1 MNNQFSQ
8 DVQELL
14 QLSREEAGRLK
25 CRTILPE
32 HLLLA
37 MLRRGHGAAVS
48 ILNRLHA
55 DTSVLKQDIEEG
67 MQRAGYTNQ
76 SGYADEEIAISAM
89 ATRIM
94 RLSLLEARFLRSQL
108 TDTEHVLLAI
118 LKAGGTLAAES
129 LNRQRVDYPSVYHL
143 ISAQTEPLDGMDY
156 TDEDDEEDDDMPR
169 AGHNSRSDA
178 DARKSVHVK
187 DSDGNQG
194 DTPALDRFGVD
205 LTLYAKEGKLD
216 PVVGREREIDRVAQI
231 LGRRKKN
238 NPILVGEAGVGKTA
252 IVEGL
257 ALRIAEERV
266 PAILLNKRIVMLDMS
281 LVVAGTKFRGQ
292 FEERVCAIL
301 NELKQHDNIIVFI
314 DEVHTLI
321 GAGGTAGSMDAAN
334 MLKPAL
340 ARGEMQ
346 CIGATTL
353 NEYKKSIEKDS
364 ALERR
369 FQKVLVEPSTA
380 EETLDILHN
389 IKQRYEEHHN
399 VIYTEQALEACVKL
413 TQRYISDRCFPDK
426 AIDALDEAG
435 SRMHLCHVEM
445 PAAIVMQQKQIAETD
460 NLRAEAVAAQ
470 NYELAASYR
479 DKTKELTAELERMKA
494 DWKENRQEER
504 QTVGEEEIAHVVS
517 IMSGVPVQRVAQSEG
532 VRLAGMKQQLQ
543 GKVIAQDAAIEKVT
557 RAILRSRLGLKDP
570 NRPIGTFLFLGPT
583 GVGKTYLAQQLA
595 IQMFGS
601 KEALIR
607 IDMSEYMEKFTVS
620 RLIGAAPGYVGY
632 EEGGQLTEKVRRHP
646 YSIILLDE
654 IEKAH
659 PEVFNILLQV
669 LDEGRLT
676 DNNGRTI
683 DFKNTIIILTS
694 NVGTKQLKEFGRGV
708 GFTAQSRNAAADSDY
723 ARGVIQKAL
732 HKTFSPEFLNR
743 LDEIITFEQ
752 LNQSSIRRIV
762 DLEIQGLV
770 QRMEALGYPL
780 SIDEKAC
787 DFLAS
792 KGYDVQFG
800 ARPLKRA
807 IQNHL
812 EDNLSEY
819 ILTHALERGT
829 SLKATVNE
837 ANDGLTIMEE
847 GKETE

>member
-8 DVQELL
+8 DVQKLML
-14 QLSREEAGRLK
+14 LSREEAGRLRS
-25 CRTILPE
+25 RTILPE

-37 MLRRGHGAAVS
+37 MLRRGSGSVVS
-48 ILNRLHA
+48 ILQKLHA
-55 DTSVLKQDIEEG
+55 DTSALKQDIEKS
-67 MQRAGYTNQ
+67 MQQAGYTDLQ
-76 SGYADEEIAISAM
+76 IDADEEIDISAM

-94 RLSLLEARFLRSQL
+94 RLSVLEARFLKSQIA
-108 TDTEHVLLAI
+108 DTEHVLLAI
-118 LKAGGTLAAES
+118 LKAGGTLAADS
-129 LNRQRVDYPSVYHL
+129 LNRQRISYSSVYRL
-143 ISAQTEPLDGMDY
+143 ISAKTEPSDSMEY
-156 TDEDDEEDDDMPR
+156 ADDEEDEDDMPPSGGGAQDAAR
-169 AGHNSRSDA
+169 ANSQSKVRNE
-178 DARKSVHVK
+178 K
-187 DSDGNQG
+187 GNPS
-194 DTPALDRFGVD
+194 DTPALDRFGID

-257 ALRIAEERV
+257 ALRIAEQKV

-301 NELKQHDNIIVFI
+301 NELKQNENIIIFI

-321 GAGGTAGSMDAAN
+321 GAGSAPGSMDAAN

-353 NEYKKSIEKDS
+353 DEYKQSIEKDS

-369 FQKVLVEPSTA
+369 FQKVLVEPTTA
-380 EETLDILHN
+380 EETLEILHN

-399 VIYTEQALEACVKL
+399 VIYTDQALEACVRL

-435 SRMHLCHVEM
+435 SRMHLCHVEV
-445 PAAIVMQQKQIAETD
+445 PAAIVMQQKQITETD
-460 NLRAEAVAAQ
+460 KQRAEAVAAQ
-470 NYELAASYR
+470 NYELAAGYR
-479 DKTKELTAELERMKA
+479 DKVKELTDELERMKNE
-494 DWKENRQEER
+494 WKENSKEEC

-517 IMSGVPVQRVAQSEG
+517 IISGVPVQRIAQHEG
-532 VRLAGMKQQLQ
+532 VRLAGMKQELQ

-557 RAILRSRLGLKDP
+557 KAILRSRLGLKDP

-601 KEALIR
+601 KDALIR

-646 YSIILLDE
+646 YSIVLLDE

-683 DFKNTIIILTS
+683 DFKNCIIILTS

-708 GFTAQSRNAAADSDY
+708 GFTAQSRNATADSEY

-732 HKTFSPEFLNR
+732 NKTFSPEFLNR
-743 LDEIITFEQ
+743 LDEIITFDQ

-762 DLEIQGLV
+762 DLEVQGLIY
-770 QRMEALGYPL
+770 RMKELGYPL
-780 SIDEKAC
+780 SIDDKAC

-807 IQNHL
+807 IQNYL

-819 ILTHALERGT
+819 ILAHSLERGT
-829 SLKATVNE
+829 ALKATVNE
-837 ANDGLTIMEE
+837 ANDGLTV
-847 GKETE
+847 TEA

>member
-14 QLSREEAGRLK
+14 KLSREEAGRLRS
-25 CRTILPE
+25 RTILPE

-37 MLRRGHGAAVS
+37 MLRRGRGAVVS
-48 ILNRLHA
+48 ILNKLHA
-55 DTSVLKQDIEEG
+55 DTSALKQDIEEG
-67 MQRAGYTNQ
+67 MQRAGYTDQ
-76 SGYADEEIAISAM
+76 PVTVDDEIVISAM

-94 RLSLLEARFLRSQL
+94 RLSLLEARFLKSQVA
-108 TDTEHVLLAI
+108 DSEHVLLAI
-118 LKAGGTLAAES
+118 LKAGGTLAADS

-143 ISAQTEPLDGMDY
+143 ISTKTEPFDGMDY
-156 TDEDDEEDDDMPR
+156 TDEEDDEDDMPQTGR
-169 AGHNSRSDA
+169 GSQGAANAG
-178 DARKSVHVK
+178 KSTHTK
-187 DSDGNQG
+187 ENDGNQG

-257 ALRIAEERV
+257 ALRIAEEKV

-321 GAGGTAGSMDAAN
+321 GAGGAAGSMDAAN

-353 NEYKKSIEKDS
+353 NEYKQSIEKDS

-435 SRMHLCHVEM
+435 SRMHLCHVEV

-479 DKTKELTAELERMKA
+479 DKTKELTQELEKMKA
-494 DWKENRQEER
+494 EWKENRQEER
-504 QTVGEEEIAHVVS
+504 QTVGEEEIANVVS

-532 VRLAGMKQQLQ
+532 VRLAGMKQELQ
-543 GKVIAQDAAIEKVT
+543 GKVIAQDAAIDKVT
-557 RAILRSRLGLKDP
+557 KAILRSRLGLKDP

-583 GVGKTYLAQQLA
+583 GVGKTYLAQ
-595 IQMFGS
+595 
-601 KEALIR
+601 
-607 IDMSEYMEKFTVS
+607 
-620 RLIGAAPGYVGY
+620 
-632 EEGGQLTEKVRRHP
+632 
-646 YSIILLDE
+646 
-654 IEKAH
+654 
-659 PEVFNILLQV
+659 
-669 LDEGRLT
+669 
-676 DNNGRTI
+676 
-683 DFKNTIIILTS
+683 
-694 NVGTKQLKEFGRGV
+694 
-708 GFTAQSRNAAADSDY
+708 
-723 ARGVIQKAL
+723 
-732 HKTFSPEFLNR
+732 
-743 LDEIITFEQ
+743 
-752 LNQSSIRRIV
+752 
-762 DLEIQGLV
+762 
-770 QRMEALGYPL
+770 
-780 SIDEKAC
+780 
-787 DFLAS
+787 
-792 KGYDVQFG
+792 
-800 ARPLKRA
+800 
-807 IQNHL
+807 
-812 EDNLSEY
+812 
-819 ILTHALERGT
+819 
-829 SLKATVNE
+829 
-837 ANDGLTIMEE
+837 
-847 GKETE
+847 

>member
-8 DVQELL
+8 DVQQLML
-14 QLSREEAGRLK
+14 LSREEAGRL
-25 CRTILPE
+25 RSRSILPE

-37 MLRRGHGAAVS
+37 MLRGGNGPVVG
-48 ILNRLHA
+48 ILNKLHA
-55 DTSVLKQDIEEG
+55 DTSALKRDIEQG
-67 MQRAGYTNQ
+67 MQQAGYTNLPMDE
-76 SGYADEEIAISAM
+76 DEEIAISAM

-94 RLSLLEARFLRSQL
+94 RLSVLEARFLKSQIA
-108 TDTEHVLLAI
+108 DTEHVLLAI
-118 LKAGGTLAAES
+118 LKAGGTLASDS
-129 LNRQRVDYPSVYHL
+129 LNRQRVNYSSVYSL
-143 ISAQTEPLDGMDY
+143 IAAKTEPSDSMDY
-156 TDEDDEEDDDMPR
+156 TDEEDDEDDMPQ
-169 AGHNSRSDA
+169 AGRGTKGTAHSTSN
-178 DARKSVHVK
+178 AR
-187 DSDGNQG
+187 DNGEGQG

-216 PVVGREREIDRVAQI
+216 PVVGRERVIDRVAQI

-257 ALRIAEERV
+257 ALRIAQQTV
-266 PAILLNKRIVMLDMS
+266 PPILLNKRIVMLDMS

-301 NELKQHDNIIVFI
+301 NELKQHEEIIVFI
-314 DEVHTLI
+314 DEVHTLV
-321 GAGGTAGSMDAAN
+321 GAGGAPGSMDAAN

-353 NEYKKSIEKDS
+353 NEYKQSIEKDS

-369 FQKVLVEPSTA
+369 FQKVMVEPSSA

-399 VIYTEQALEACVKL
+399 VTYTEQALEACVRL

-435 SRMHLCHVEM
+435 SRMHLCRAEV
-445 PAAIVMQQKQIAETD
+445 PAVIVMQQKQIAETD
-460 NLRAEAVAAQ
+460 KQRAEAVAAQ
-470 NYELAASYR
+470 NYELAAGYR
-479 DKTKELTAELERMKA
+479 DKVKELTCELEQMQA
-494 DWKENRQEER
+494 DWKANCQEER

-517 IMSGVPVQRVAQSEG
+517 IMSGVPVQRVAQHEG
-532 VRLAGMKQQLQ
+532 ARLAGMKQELQ

-557 RAILRSRLGLKDP
+557 KAILRSRLGLKDP

-601 KEALIR
+601 KDALVR

-646 YSIILLDE
+646 YSIVLLDE

-708 GFTAQSRNAAADSDY
+708 GFTAQSRNATADSEY
-723 ARGVIQKAL
+723 ARSVIQKAL
-732 HKTFSPEFLNR
+732 NKTFSPEFLNR
-743 LDEIITFEQ
+743 LDEIITFDQ

-762 DLEIQGLV
+762 DLEIQGLAH
-770 QRMEALGYPL
+770 RMEELGYPL

-807 IQNHL
+807 IQNYL
-812 EDNLSEY
+812 EDNLSEF
-819 ILTHALERGT
+819 ILAHSLERGT
-829 SLKATVNE
+829 ALKATVNE
-837 ANDGLTIMEE
+837 ANDGLAVSEA
-847 GKETE
+847 

>member
-1 MNNQFSQ
+1 MNNHFSQ
-8 DVQELL
+8 DVQKLL
-14 QLSREEAGRLK
+14 LLSREEAGRLRS
-25 CRTILPE
+25 RTILPE

-37 MLRRGHGAAVS
+37 MLRKEHGSVVG
-48 ILNRLHA
+48 ILNKLHVDA
-55 DTSVLKQDIEEG
+55 SLLKKDIEEG
-67 MQRAGYTNQ
+67 MQRAGYTDQ
-76 SGYADEEIAISAM
+76 SVTADEDIAVSDI

-94 RLSLLEARFLRSQL
+94 RLSLLEARFLKSL
-108 TDTEHVLLAI
+108 EADTEHVLLAI
-118 LKAGGTLAAES
+118 LKAGGTLASES
-129 LNRQRVDYPSVYHL
+129 LNRQRVNYSSVYRL
-143 ISAQTEPLDGMDY
+143 VSAKTEPFDGLDY
-156 TDEDDEEDDDMPR
+156 TDEEDDEDDMPQ
-169 AGHNSRSDA
+169 AGRGTQGAAPSK
-178 DARKSVHVK
+178 KSPHIK
-187 DSDGNQG
+187 ENGDTQS

-257 ALRIAEERV
+257 ALRIAEEKV
-266 PAILLNKRIVMLDMS
+266 PSILLNKRIVMLDMS

-301 NELKQHDNIIVFI
+301 NELKQHNNIIVFI

-321 GAGGTAGSMDAAN
+321 GAGGAAGSMDAAN

-353 NEYKKSIEKDS
+353 NEYKQSIEKDS

-380 EETLDILHN
+380 EETLDILYN

-399 VIYTEQALEACVKL
+399 VVYTDQALEACVKL

-435 SRMHLCHVEM
+435 SRMHLCHVEV
-445 PAAIVMQQKQIAETD
+445 PDVIVMQQKQIAEAD

-479 DKTKELTAELERMKA
+479 DKAKELTVELESMKA
-494 DWKENRQEER
+494 DWQSNCQEER
-504 QTVGEEEIAHVVS
+504 QTVDEAEIAHVVS

-532 VRLAGMKQQLQ
+532 MRLAGMKQELQ
-543 GKVIAQDAAIEKVT
+543 GRVIAQDAAIDKVT
-557 RAILRSRLGLKDP
+557 KAILRSRLGLKDP

-601 KEALIR
+601 KDALIR

-708 GFTAQSRNAAADSDY
+708 GFTAQSRNTAADSAY
-723 ARGVIQKAL
+723 ARDVIQKAL
-732 HKTFSPEFLNR
+732 NKTFSPEFLNR
-743 LDEIITFEQ
+743 LDEIITFDQ

-762 DLEIQGLV
+762 DLEIQRLIN
-770 QRMEALGYPL
+770 RMDGLGYPL
-780 SIDEKAC
+780 TVDEKAC

-800 ARPLKRA
+800 ARPLKRV
-807 IQNHL
+807 IQSHL
-812 EDNLSEY
+812 EDNLSEF
-819 ILTHALERGT
+819 ILTHSLDRGT
-829 SLKATVNE
+829 PLIATINE
-837 ANDGLTIMEE
+837 SNDGLIVVMAQHIE
-847 GKETE
+847 

>member
-14 QLSREEAGRLK
+14 QLSREEAGRLRS
-25 CRTILPE
+25 RTILPE

-37 MLRRGHGAAVS
+37 MLRRGRGAVVS
-48 ILNRLHA
+48 ILNKLHA
-55 DTSVLKQDIEEG
+55 DTSALKQDIEEG
-67 MQRAGYTNQ
+67 MQRAGYTDQ
-76 SGYADEEIAISAM
+76 PVAVDEEIAISAM

-94 RLSLLEARFLRSQL
+94 RLSLLEARFLKSQMA
-108 TDTEHVLLAI
+108 DSEHVLLAI
-118 LKAGGTLAAES
+118 LKAGGTLAADS

-143 ISAQTEPLDGMDY
+143 ISNKTEPFGGMDY
-156 TDEDDEEDDDMPR
+156 ADEEDDEDDMPQT
-169 AGHNSRSDA
+169 GGGPQGTTN
-178 DARKSVHVK
+178 ARKSANMK
-187 DSDGNQG
+187 DNSGNQS

-257 ALRIAEERV
+257 ALRIAEEKV

-301 NELKQHDNIIVFI
+301 NELKQHDNIIIFI

-321 GAGGTAGSMDAAN
+321 GAGGAAGSMDAAN

-353 NEYKKSIEKDS
+353 NEYKQSIEKDS

-399 VIYTEQALEACVKL
+399 VIYTERALEACVKL

-435 SRMHLCHVEM
+435 SRMHLCHVEV

-460 NLRAEAVAAQ
+460 SLRAEAVAAQ

-479 DKTKELTAELERMKA
+479 DKTKELNQELEKMKNE
-494 DWKENRQEER
+494 WKENRQEEC
-504 QTVGEEEIAHVVS
+504 QTVGEEEIANVVS

-532 VRLAGMKQQLQ
+532 ARLAGMKQQLQ
-543 GKVIAQDAAIEKVT
+543 GKVIAQDAAIDKVT
-557 RAILRSRLGLKDP
+557 KAILRSRLGLKDP

-601 KEALIR
+601 KDALIR

-646 YSIILLDE
+646 YSIVLLDE

-732 HKTFSPEFLNR
+732 NKTFSPEFLNR
-743 LDEIITFEQ
+743 LDEIITFDQ
-752 LNQSSIRRIV
+752 LNESSIRRIV
-762 DLEIQGLV
+762 DLEIQGLI
-770 QRMEALGYPL
+770 QRMETIGYPL
-780 SIDEKAC
+780 SIDAKAL

-819 ILTHALERGT
+819 ILTHSLERGT
-829 SLKATVNE
+829 PLRAMVNE
-837 ANDGLTIMEE
+837 ANDGLTVVAD
-847 GKETE
+847 GKEPD

>member
-1 MNNQFSQ
+1 MNNHFSQ
-8 DVQELL
+8 DVQKLL
-14 QLSREEAGRLK
+14 LLSREEAGRLRS
-25 CRTILPE
+25 RTILPE

-37 MLRRGHGAAVS
+37 MLRKEHGSVVG
-48 ILNRLHA
+48 ILNKLHVDA
-55 DTSVLKQDIEEG
+55 SLLKKDIEEG
-67 MQRAGYTNQ
+67 MQRAGYTDQ
-76 SGYADEEIAISAM
+76 SVTADEDIAVSDI

-94 RLSLLEARFLRSQL
+94 RLSLLEARFLKSL
-108 TDTEHVLLAI
+108 EADTEHVLLAI
-118 LKAGGTLAAES
+118 LKAGGTLASES
-129 LNRQRVDYPSVYHL
+129 LNRQRVNYSSVYRL
-143 ISAQTEPLDGMDY
+143 VSAKTEPFDGLDY
-156 TDEDDEEDDDMPR
+156 TDEEDDEDDMPQ
-169 AGHNSRSDA
+169 AGRGTQGAAPSK
-178 DARKSVHVK
+178 KSPHIK
-187 DSDGNQG
+187 ENGDTQS

-257 ALRIAEERV
+257 ALRIAEEKV
-266 PAILLNKRIVMLDMS
+266 PSILLNKRIVMLDMS

-301 NELKQHDNIIVFI
+301 NELKQHTNIIVFI

-321 GAGGTAGSMDAAN
+321 GAGGAAGSMDAAN

-353 NEYKKSIEKDS
+353 NEYKQSIEKDS

-380 EETLDILHN
+380 EETLDILYN

-399 VIYTEQALEACVKL
+399 VVYTDQALEACVKL

-435 SRMHLCHVEM
+435 SRMHLCHVEV
-445 PAAIVMQQKQIAETD
+445 PDVIVMQQKQIAEAD

-479 DKTKELTAELERMKA
+479 DKAKELTVELESMKA
-494 DWKENRQEER
+494 DWQSNCQEER
-504 QTVGEEEIAHVVS
+504 QTVDEAEIAHVVS

-532 VRLAGMKQQLQ
+532 MRLAGMKQELQ
-543 GKVIAQDAAIEKVT
+543 GRVIAQDAAIDKVT
-557 RAILRSRLGLKDP
+557 KAILRSRLGLKDP

-601 KEALIR
+601 KDALIR

-708 GFTAQSRNAAADSDY
+708 GFTAQSRNTAADSAY
-723 ARGVIQKAL
+723 ARDVIQKAL
-732 HKTFSPEFLNR
+732 NKTFSPEFLNR
-743 LDEIITFEQ
+743 LDEIITFDQ

-762 DLEIQGLV
+762 DLEIQRLIN
-770 QRMEALGYPL
+770 RMDGLGYPL
-780 SIDEKAC
+780 TVDEKAC

-800 ARPLKRA
+800 ARPLKRV
-807 IQNHL
+807 IQSHL
-812 EDNLSEY
+812 EDNLSEF
-819 ILTHALERGT
+819 ILTHSLDRGT
-829 SLKATVNE
+829 PLIATINE
-837 ANDGLTIMEE
+837 SNDGLIVVMAQHIE
-847 GKETE
+847 